1 MSTRFFVPATFVSVL
16 VPLAALAAR
25 AAEPV
30 AGRTVARVGL
40 STSGVEGNGSSRN
53 PSVSADGRFV
63 AFASDAGNLVQG
75 DSNGFS
81 DVFVRDLLTGETTRV
96 SLSATGGETDES
108 SIDPSISADG
118 RLVAFW
124 SAATNIVD
132 DDTNGKNDVF
142 VHDRVTGTT
151 VRASEASL
159 GVEANGGSTD
169 PVISSNGRFVAF
181 NSKATNLVP
190 DDTNGVADVF
200 LHDLALRVTE
210 RVSVATYF
218 YEADRQSAEIAGENE
233 GLIAISEN
241 GRYIAFQSF
250 AQNLVTDDFN
260 AVGDVFVRDRGL
272 GTTVRASVTAEGFDG
287 DRESGRWGLAI
298 SEDGRLVAFTSAATN
313 LAPGDDDAAVD
324 VFLRDLAAG
333 TTTLLTASPF
343 GGGANGSSRYP
354 SFSADSRF
362 VALTSE
368 ASNLVSDDANGVA
381 DVFVYDWDASILR
394 LASVATNGV
403 PFDGPSD
410 RAVLTSDGS
419 AVFFDSLATNAGA
432 ADTNGRSDV
441 FARAGADVVL
451 AGVFPNS
458 GSTAGGDT
466 IRLTGGGFESG
477 VSVSIGGEPAVLRSA
492 GADMIVAVTPRR
504 SAAGAA
510 DVVVTTPLGSARLL
524 RAYRYVD
531 ALIAARA
538 GNVNAGRGDREDVV
552 FVNGSPGD
560 AHREIALGRG
570 ERVTVT
576 VAAPSS
582 RAAAPFV
589 LYARTGEPTADR
601 LTAQPL
607 GIGVMCF
614 PTPARGEFPQ
624 PNRIW
629 NNLGRRRKLGSPDH
643 PSSPAPSLVV
653 DDGRGFGDAIVVTFQ
668 GFILDDASARDFG
681 ASLTNAVVIR
691 VR

>member
-1 MSTRFFVPATFVSVL
+1 MELRLIAFSLLTAG
-16 VPLAALAAR
+16 LAPIAVR
-25 AAEPV
+25 AADPL

-40 STSGVEGNGSSRN
+40 STTGVEGNGSSRN

-63 AFASDAGNLVQG
+63 AFASDADNLAPG
-75 DSNGFS
+75 DTNGYS

-96 SLSATGGETDES
+96 SRSSTGGETDEN
-108 SIDPSISADG
+108 SIDPSISGDG
-118 RLVAFW
+118 RLVAYW
-124 SAATNIVD
+124 SAATNVVD

-142 VHDRVTGTT
+142 VFDRSTGTT
-151 VRASEASL
+151 VRASEGSG
-159 GVEANGGSTD
+159 GVEADGGSTD

-181 NSKATNLVP
+181 NSKATNLVS

-313 LAPGDDDAAVD
+313 LVPGDEDAVVD

-333 TTTLLTASPF
+333 TTTLLTSSPF
-343 GGGANGSSRYP
+343 GGGANGASRYP
-354 SFSADSRF
+354 SFSADSRL

-381 DVFVYDWDASILR
+381 DVFVYDRDASILR
-394 LASVATNGV
+394 LASAATNGT

-410 RAVLTSDGS
+410 RAVLTADGS
-419 AVFFDSLATNAGA
+419 AVFFDSLATNAFS

-441 FARAGADVVL
+441 FARVSAEVVL

-466 IRLTGGGFESG
+466 IRLTGGGFEGG
-477 VSVSIGGEPAVLRSA
+477 VSVSIGGMPAILRSVD
-492 GADMIVAVTPRR
+492 ADTIVAVAPRR
-504 SAAGAA
+504 SVAGAA
-510 DVVVTTPLGSARLL
+510 DVVVTTPVGSARLNG
-524 RAYRYVD
+524 AYHYVD

-560 AHREIALGRG
+560 ANRELALGRR

-589 LYARTGEPTADR
+589 LYASTGEPTVDR

-614 PTPARGEFPQ
+614 PTPARGGFPQ
-624 PNRIW
+624 PSRIW
-629 NNLGRRRKLGSPDH
+629 NNLGRQRKLGAPDH
-643 PSSPAPSLVV
+643 PSSPAPSILV
-653 DDGRGFGDAIVVTFQ
+653 DDGRGFGAPIVVTIQ
-668 GFILDDASARDFG
+668 GIVVDDASARFFG

-691 VR
+691 VP